1 MKHMKKRIIACL
13 LAGLMSVSS
22 LSVISPSVSAA
33 GLGYW
38 PEPLPMGNQWYYQNE
53 SLQPY
58 GSCFQ
63 IDELKNWSPDND
75 PDARY
80 NRGSIELRDRW
91 MGPNVNPLAS
101 RDAKVM
107 PLAMS
112 NARASEAAS
121 QGGDGDFVYAFN
133 NFQYVDTYNFWG
145 GSSGEGPIAIPSPE
159 HIDSAHRNGVPATGT
174 IFIPWGDYAY
184 GNRFVQE
191 MVEKNPDGTYPAADK
206 LIEIAQYYGFDGYI
220 FNAESGTGVFGF

>member
-1 MKHMKKRIIACL
+1 MRHMKKRILACL
-13 LAGLMSVSS
+13 LAGALTVSS
-22 LSVISPSVSAA
+22 FATAGAPIASAA
-33 GLGYW
+33 GATLGYW
-38 PEPLPMGNQWYYQNE
+38 PEPLPVGNQWYYQNE

-63 IDELKNWSPDND
+63 IDELKKWSPEND

-80 NRGSIELRDRW
+80 NRGAVELRDRW

-112 NARASEAAS
+112 NARASEAPS

-133 NFQYVDTYNFWG
+133 YFQYVDTFNFWG
-145 GSSGEGPIAIPSPE
+145 GSSGEGSVPE
-159 HIDSAHRNGVPATGT
+159 R
-174 IFIPWGDYAY
+174 
-184 GNRFVQE
+184 
-191 MVEKNPDGTYPAADK
+191 
-206 LIEIAQYYGFDGYI
+206 L
-220 FNAESGTGVFGF
+220 SGCG

>member
-80 NRGSIELRDRW
+80 NRGSIELRDPVDGSQRQPA
-91 MGPNVNPLAS
+91 GLP
-101 RDAKVM
+101 RCKGH
-107 PLAMS
+107 
-112 NARASEAAS
+112 AA
-121 QGGDGDFVYAFN
+121 G
-133 NFQYVDTYNFWG
+133 
-145 GSSGEGPIAIPSPE
+145 
-159 HIDSAHRNGVPATGT
+159 H
-174 IFIPWGDYAY
+174 
-184 GNRFVQE
+184 VQR
-191 MVEKNPDGTYPAADK
+191 PR
-206 LIEIAQYYGFDGYI
+206 Q
-220 FNAESGTGVFGF
+220 

>member
-1 MKHMKKRIIACL
+1 MAKKKQTAKKKRLRLLSMLCAASIIVPQYS
-13 LAGLMSVSS
+13 GVGK
-22 LSVISPSVSAA
+22 VEAA
-33 GLGYW
+33 GATLGYW
-38 PEPLPMGNQWYYQNE
+38 PEPLEISNEYYYRNE
-53 SLQPY
+53 TLQPY

-80 NRGSIELRDRW
+80 NRGSIPLRERW

-101 RDAKVM
+101 RDAKVY
-107 PLAMS
+107 PLAMA
-112 NARASEAAS
+112 NARASQAPS

-159 HIDSAHRNGVPATGT
+159 VIDSAHRNGVPATGT
-174 IFIPWGDYAY
+174 IFLPWGDNTY
-184 GNRFVQE
+184 GNQFVRE
-191 MVEKNPDGTYPAADK
+191 MVEKKADGSYPAADK
-206 LIEIAQYYGFDGYI
+206 LIEIAQYLSLI
-220 FNAESGTGVFGF
+220 HI

>member
-1 MKHMKKRIIACL
+1 MKKRIIACL

-63 IDELKNWSPDND
+63 IDELKKWSPDND

-80 NRGSIELRDRW
+80 NRGLNESFVT
-91 MGPNVNPLAS
+91 G
-101 RDAKVM
+101 KVSTFS
-107 PLAMS
+107 LS
-112 NARASEAAS
+112 VGWLFSL
-121 QGGDGDFVYAFN
+121 
-133 NFQYVDTYNFWG
+133 
-145 GSSGEGPIAIPSPE
+145 
-159 HIDSAHRNGVPATGT
+159 
-174 IFIPWGDYAY
+174 
-184 GNRFVQE
+184 
-191 MVEKNPDGTYPAADK
+191 KK
-206 LIEIAQYYGFDGYI
+206 
-220 FNAESGTGVFGF
+220 